1 MFRNASKSLTT
12 SDEVYEYALSLLDR
26 REHGEKELVQKLK
39 RRCSSSELIRETVAK
54 LKEYDLLNEERYARR
69 VFESWRARKVYGR
82 LHLQAELIKKQVS
95 EAYIPVIL
103 SMLSEEEE
111 SWRVQAA
118 YRQIAARRDKK
129 YDCTTEK
136 GMAALARYFSARG
149 FGPSMIRLGLALAK
163 EDAGTVWQEK

>member
-39 RRCSSSELIRETVAK
+39 RRCSHSEMIRETVAK
-54 LKEYDLLNEERYARR
+54 PKEYDLLNEERYARR

-103 SMLSEEEE
+103 DSSGIETFFCVRIVNNLSLIVISILHSYMFVYTNYNKSQFFIQEEN
-111 SWRVQAA
+111 SPLPL
-118 YRQIAARRDKK
+118 
-129 YDCTTEK
+129 
-136 GMAALARYFSARG
+136 LAVRSTS
-149 FGPSMIRLGLALAK
+149 PS
-163 EDAGTVWQEK
+163 

>member
-26 REHGEKELVQKLK
+26 REHGEKELVQ
-39 RRCSSSELIRETVAK
+39 
-54 LKEYDLLNEERYARR
+54 NARR

-118 YRQIAARRDKK
+118 YRQITGRRDKK

-149 FGPSMIRLGLALAK
+149 FGPSMIRVGLALAK
-163 EDAGTVWQEK
+163 EEAGTVWQEK

>member
-1 MFRNASKSLTT
+1 M
-12 SDEVYEYALSLLDR
+12 
-26 REHGEKELVQKLK
+26 
-39 RRCSSSELIRETVAK
+39 
-54 LKEYDLLNEERYARR
+54 
-69 VFESWRARKVYGR
+69 FESWRARKVYGR

-103 SMLSEEEE
+103 DMLSEEEE

-136 GMAALARYFSARG
+136 GMAALARYDCTTEKGMAALARYFSARG

-163 EDAGTVWQEK
+163 EDVRAALQE